1 MDIFLLSV
9 VGGIGLALLLLAVVL
24 DGVFDFFGSEPVIP
38 GIAFFVTIFGF
49 VGALVLSVTGANGL
63 GVLGVVGSA
72 VAAIAASGLFFVS
85 YRALRKH
92 ADADELQTPEL
103 DRIVGELATVDFWT
117 DGAGRV
123 HATWLG
129 QRRPFHATS
138 EDDLR
143 PLDSVVITRV
153 AGDSLVVAKF

>member
-9 VGGIGLALLLLAVVL
+9 VGGIALVLLLLSVVL

-49 VGALVLSVTGANGL
+49 VGALTLSITDTQRLDVYGG
-63 GVLGVVGSA
+63 VGSGLAAA
-72 VAAIAASGLFFVS
+72 VAAGVFFVA
-85 YRALRKH
+85 YRSLRRH
-92 ADADELQTPEL
+92 AEQDELQVPTL
-103 DRIVGELATVDFWT
+103 DRIVGDLATVDFWSE
-117 DGAGRV
+117 GSGRV

-138 EDDLR
+138 DDDLR

-153 AGDSLVVAKF
+153 AGDALVVAKF